1 MSNAKM
7 LRKWLSL
14 KKLYPMINKNWKD
27 FHILDTVA
35 QLKMLEKTP

>member
-7 LRKWLSL
+7 LRKWLSS
-14 KKLYPMINKNWKD
+14 KKLYPVINESWKH
-27 FHILDTVA
+27 FHIHDTVA